1 MRAPASMHCKFLA
14 TWSHVR
20 ELLLMQNCSCPCLLQ
35 RMLATEPSQR
45 PSADALLKHPL
56 VNKPALSLLP
66 TQGSGSM
73 AALALTAAPA
83 GGSGATPR

>member
-1 MRAPASMHCKFLA
+1 
-14 TWSHVR
+14 
-20 ELLLMQNCSCPCLLQ
+20 
-35 RMLATEPSQR
+35 MLATEPSQR

-66 TQGSGSM
+66 THGSGSM
-73 AALALTAAPA
+73 AALGLTATAA

>member
-1 MRAPASMHCKFLA
+1 MCASTFMQSIFLA
-14 TWSHVR
+14 TWSHER
-20 ELLLMQNCSCPCLLQ
+20 CRCNGTCPALLQ

-66 TQGSGSM
+66 THGSGSM
-73 AALALTAAPA
+73 AALGLTATAA